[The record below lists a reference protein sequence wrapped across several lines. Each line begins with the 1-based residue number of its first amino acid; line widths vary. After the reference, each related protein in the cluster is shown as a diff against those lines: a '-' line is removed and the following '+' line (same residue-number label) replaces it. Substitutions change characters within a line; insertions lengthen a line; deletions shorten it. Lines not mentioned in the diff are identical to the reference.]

1 MERPVLHE
9 IEYLAR
15 HFQRATASTHLGKTQ
30 GRPQEK
36 HGANGSDG
44 MQTVTASARKAVS
57 YRETPSL
64 RG

>member
-1 MERPVLHE
+1 MLHE

-15 HFQRATASTHLGKTQ
+15 HFQRATAATHLGKTR

-44 MQTVTASARKAVS
+44 VQTVIASARKAS
-57 YRETPSL
+57 AIERH
-64 RG
+64 